1 MYENYDFSKDEKWN
15 LYIKSAD
22 NSISTERMEYLKQIW
37 YKENVN
43 RKHQIDN
50 NKISNVK
57 EESKLPYYIYST
69 ENIFKMSFMLLLF
82 MQGVA
87 QIFGYLFNFLA
98 LQRQIRNTQIQQRKQ
113 YVKLLINN
121 EFFHNLVFLFLFHFF
136 ERMHNIFIYS
146 PIVMHSWVGI
156 SEFLFLH
163 HKSIYE
169 RMQQYIDK
177 TKQNKELIM
186 IQKQKMEIILFP
198 VLLFAKFF
206 FDLGNWILVIFYLV
220 FLKMKYHT
228 NNRSKVAWIQID
240 YFIESH
246 LPIFIVS
253 AYKELRQIAVHFFV
267 D

>member
-1 MYENYDFSKDEKWN
+1 MYEDYDFSQDEKWN
-15 LYIKSAD
+15 QFIEQAD
-22 NSISTERMEYLKQIW
+22 QSISKERLEYLKQIW

-43 RKHQIDN
+43 KKHKIDN

-98 LQRQIRNTQIQQRKQ
+98 LQRQIRNTKIQQKRQ
-113 YVKLLINN
+113 YVNLLINN

-136 ERMHNIFIYS
+136 ERMHNILVYS
-146 PIVMHSWVGI
+146 PILMHSWVGI

-169 RMQQYIDK
+169 KMQSYIDK
-177 TKQNKELIM
+177 TKQNKELIL
-186 IQKQKMEIILFP
+186 IQKQKVEIILFP
-198 VLLFAKFF
+198 VLLIAKLFF
-206 FDLGNWILVIFYLV
+206 ETGNWVLIIIYLI
-220 FLKMKYHT
+220 FLKMKYHN

-240 YFIESH
+240 YYIESK
-246 LPIFIVS
+246 LPLFVVPT
-253 AYKELRQIAVHFFV
+253 YRQMRQIAIHLFL